1 MVTDNLVKDSVQ
13 PPQDNDEDI
22 VISVEGVSKKFC
34 RDLKKSLWYGIRD
47 MGGELIGGS
56 QEGQDLRPSEFWAL
70 QDVSL
75 QLRKGEALGLVGP
88 NGSGKTTLLR
98 MIAGLIKPDSGKIT
112 VKGRIAPLLAAGV
125 GFNPILT
132 GRENIYAN
140 MSILGLSKQEI
151 DDRFDDVVA
160 FAEIPHAIEAPVRS
174 YSSGMK
180 ARLGF
185 ACAIHVEPEIL
196 LLDEVLAVGDVKFR
210 GKCYRRL
217 EELNKKGVSFVLV
230 SHNPEGIVSVCDQ
243 AVYLLSGQPIAYDRA
258 DKIINK
264 YERDLFLP
272 EGVEKDTGRMALAK
286 KSAEESPGA
295 DIIEVFFRDA
305 EGNKI
310 DTPLCGE
317 YAVLCVRCFAHREI
331 NEANLKLHFKAHGGA
346 SILYLTN
353 FNDQQPLTLKEG
365 ENEIQ
370 LIMPNVGFIPGVYVL
385 RMGLMDGYYGTL
397 DTVEFFSFVV
407 DNNESNINITR
418 CQFYQNRKWRNVNSK
433 DYHINR

>member
-1 MVTDNLVKDSVQ
+1 MTKVLSEKKAQSYDNDDVVLSVQ
-13 PPQDNDEDI
+13 
-22 VISVEGVSKKFC
+22 GVSKKFC
-34 RDLKKSLWYGIRD
+34 RSLKKSLFYGVQDIF
-47 MGGELIGGS
+47 GELLGVRESSDRLRS
-56 QEGQDLRPSEFWAL
+56 QEFWAL
-70 QDVSL
+70 KNISFE
-75 QLRKGEALGLVGP
+75 LRRGEALGLVGA
-88 NGSGKTTLLR
+88 NGAGKTTLLR
-98 MIAGLIKPDSGKIT
+98 MIAGLIKPDSGTIS
-112 VKGRIAPLLAAGV
+112 VKGRIAPLLAAEV

-160 FAEIPHAIEAPVRS
+160 FAEIPQAIEAPVRS

-230 SHNPEGIVSVCDQ
+230 SHNPEGIISICDQ
-243 AVYLLSGQPIAYDRA
+243 ALYLLNGQTVGYDRA

-272 EGVEKDTGRMALAK
+272 EGVEKDTRRMALAK

-331 NEANLKLHFKAHGGA
+331 NEANLKLNFKSHGGA

-353 FNDQQPLTLKEG
+353 LNDGKPLYLNRG
-365 ENEIQ
+365 INEIH
-370 LIMPNVGFIPGVYVL
+370 LIMPNVGFIPGVYVATV
-385 RMGLMDGYYGTL
+385 GLIEGKSSTL
-397 DTVEFFSFVV
+397 DVVQSFLFTV
-407 DNNESNINITR
+407 DNSSRNINITR
-418 CQFYQNRKWRNVNSK
+418 CQFYQSRKWNCLNI
-433 DYHINR
+433 HNG